1 MMKRMVLL
9 DWNAMK
15 CFHPRILLL
24 PVISLAAGFITA
36 LFVVPTNVFL
46 FLFFTVNTFAAEEKA
61 I

>member
-24 PVISLAAGFITA
+24 PVISLAAGFIS
-36 LFVVPTNVFL
+36 LSLHGGEKDYFL
-46 FLFFTVNTFAAEEKA
+46 F
-61 I
+61 